1 MEQETQPARDSIRMM
16 NPLTG
21 EREILKVLP
30 PDSRNWMVFEV
41 APRQESEKP
50 HVLTLEVPLPN
61 GVMKKTIQL
70 VSQTKTL
77 KVYVNPDPFGYDEW
91 HVGGQVF
98 HVGGARDDHMT
109 SGTEDLPEVSDVD

>member
-1 MEQETQPARDSIRMM
+1 
-16 NPLTG
+16 
-21 EREILKVLP
+21 
-30 PDSRNWMVFEV
+30 MVFEV

-50 HVLTLEVPLPN
+50 HVLSIEVSLPN
-61 GVMKKTIQL
+61 GVMKSLDL

-91 HVGGQVF
+91 DVGGQVF
-98 HVGGARDDHMT
+98 YVGGARDDHMT